1 MSRAVQEIGVKV
13 GVSVCSLGKSQNF
26 APGGPFVLLS
36 CGSCEN
42 LMKVLASLRKL
53 LISRHLSI
61 VLPGAHGIH
70 EKVHEIP
77 TSPAYE
83 ALALMV

>member
-1 MSRAVQEIGVKV
+1 M
-13 GVSVCSLGKSQNF
+13 
-26 APGGPFVLLS
+26 VLLS

-53 LISRHLSI
+53 LISRRLSI
-61 VLPGAHGIH
+61 VLQGAHGIH

-77 TSPAYE
+77 THPSIRASCPDDMTGHLRGLPSDWSSCAFWE
-83 ALALMV
+83 VEVLISGPS